1 MYIDFTNLNT
11 ATPKDCFPLPNID
24 ELANAATRF
33 EVMSYM
39 DAYSSYNQ
47 NWLHSRYE
55 ETISFI
61 LEEETYCYTR
71 IPFGLKNAKM
81 TYQILVYKK
90 FKNQSRR
97 NMEVYVDNMMVKIK
111 TTKVHSIDL
120 EEVLSIIQHYKMH
133 INPKN
138 VPLWLHQE
146 NSLGMRYLLKGIEE
160 NPNKDCNPCQYV
172 ISKVYKWGT
181 IV

>member
-24 ELANAATRF
+24 ELTNAATRF

-81 TYQILVYKK
+81 TYQILVNKK

-97 NMEVYVDNMMVKIK
+97 NMEVYMDNMMVKIK

-120 EEVLSIIQHYKMH
+120 EEVLSIIQYYKMH
-133 INPKN
+133 INPKKCAF
-138 VPLWLHQE
+138 VVTSGKFFGYE
-146 NSLGMRYLLKGIEE
+146 VSSKG
-160 NPNKDCNPCQYV
+160 NRGK
-172 ISKVYKWGT
+172 S
-181 IV
+181 